1 MTRLRNFWPISALTK
16 TKLAVLEITKNIL
29 IPLRE
34 LSFTF
39 SRSSKPGGQN
49 VNKVNTRVTLIFD
62 LLHSP
67 SLSAAQKIRIRQRLA
82 GRINKQGLLRVV
94 SFRYRTQA
102 ANRVAAIER
111 FASLLREALHETK
124 SRKKTRQPRSA
135 KEGRLAAKKH
145 RGRLKQMRSTGSKKG
160 DNWQD

>member
-1 MTRLRNFWPISALTK
+1 M
-16 TKLAVLEITKNIL
+16 LAITENIV

-39 SRSSKPGGQN
+39 ARSSKPGGQN

-62 LLHSP
+62 LARSS
-67 SLSAAQKIRIRQRLA
+67 SLSAEEKTRIRYQLA

-94 SFRYRTQA
+94 SYRHRTQA
-102 ANRVAAIER
+102 ANRAAAVER
-111 FASLLREALHETK
+111 FAALLSEALHEAK
-124 SRKKTRQPRSA
+124 PRKKTRQPRSA

-145 RGRLKQMRSTGSKKG
+145 RSRLKQLRGATTKKG
-160 DNWQD
+160 GNWQD

>member
-1 MTRLRNFWPISALTK
+1 M
-16 TKLAVLEITKNIL
+16 LEITNNIL

-34 LSFTF
+34 LSYTF

-49 VNKVNTRVTLIFD
+49 VNKVNTRVSLIFD
-62 LLHSP
+62 VAHSP
-67 SLSAAQKIRIRQRLA
+67 SLSAVQKIRIRQRLA

-102 ANRVAAIER
+102 ANRVAALER

-124 SRKKTRQPRSA
+124 PRKKTRQPRSA
-135 KEGRLAAKKH
+135 KENRLAAKKH
-145 RGRLKQMRSTGSKKG
+145 RGRIKQMRSTRSKKG

>member
-1 MTRLRNFWPISALTK
+1 M
-16 TKLAVLEITKNIL
+16 LEITNNIL

-67 SLSAAQKIRIRQRLA
+67 SLSAAQKIRIRQHLA

-124 SRKKTRQPRSA
+124 PRKKTRQPRSA
-135 KEGRLAAKKH
+135 KESRLAAKKH
-145 RGRLKQMRSTGSKKG
+145 RGRIKQMRSTRSKKG
-160 DNWQD
+160 ENWQD

>member
-1 MTRLRNFWPISALTK
+1 
-16 TKLAVLEITKNIL
+16 VLEITPHIL

-34 LSFTF
+34 LSVTF

-62 LLHSP
+62 VVHSP
-67 SLSAAQKIRIRQRLA
+67 SLSAALKTRIRQRLA
-82 GRINKQGLLRVV
+82 GRINKLGLLRVV
-94 SFRYRTQA
+94 SYRYRTQA
-102 ANRVAAIER
+102 ANRVAALER

-124 SRKKTRQPRSA
+124 TRKKTRQPRSA

-145 RGRLKQMRSTGSKKG
+145 RSLIKQMRGAGTKKG
-160 DNWQD
+160 GHWQD

>member
-1 MTRLRNFWPISALTK
+1 M
-16 TKLAVLEITKNIL
+16 LEITKNIL

-67 SLSAAQKIRIRQRLA
+67 SLSAAQKIRIRQHLA

-94 SFRYRTQA
+94 SFRYRTQG

-111 FASLLREALHETK
+111 FASLLKEALHETK
-124 SRKKTRQPRSA
+124 PRKKTRQSRSA
-135 KEGRLAAKKH
+135 KESRLAAKKH
-145 RGRLKQMRSTGSKKG
+145 RGRIKQMRSTRSKKG